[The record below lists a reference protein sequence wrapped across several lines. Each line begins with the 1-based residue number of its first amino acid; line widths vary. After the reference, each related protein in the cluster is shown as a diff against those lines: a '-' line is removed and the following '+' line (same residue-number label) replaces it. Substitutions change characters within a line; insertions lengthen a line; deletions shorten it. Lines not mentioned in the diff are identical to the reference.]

1 MTPIRLGV
9 VGLGLGQWIVE
20 TVKRIE
26 GAHVVAAAENMPARL
41 DGMGGYR
48 AYEKENDL
56 RLYEDADQM
65 MDSESLDAIALA
77 VTPKHRR
84 ALIES
89 AGNRGIPM
97 LIEKP
102 WAGTVK
108 SGRALV
114 DLCNSFDLPC
124 QVEFPIRCMPAM
136 VRLRE
141 LLKDPLG
148 KGWITRSEVAIL

>member
-20 TVKRIE
+20 TAKKIE

-41 DGMGGYR
+41 GGVGGYR

-65 MDSESLDAIALA
+65 MDAESLDAIALA

-89 AGNRGIPM
+89 AGNRGIP
-97 LIEKP
+97 LTRWHFY
-102 WAGTVK
+102 WASPNLYSHLG
-108 SGRALV
+108 
-114 DLCNSFDLPC
+114 DL
-124 QVEFPIRCMPAM
+124 
-136 VRLRE
+136 
-141 LLKDPLG
+141 
-148 KGWITRSEVAIL
+148 SEVAQCRMRLQQSLSLNLGPLLR